1 MRKFFLVSV
10 VLTLAMFIAA
20 GSAFSADKVLFG
32 FERGVEGWEIPDWA
46 YEQDDYV
53 GEEIAS
59 STDVAKEGKKS
70 LNLIVAFPGGRW
82 NGAITEIMEY
92 FDWTPY
98 KTISCDVYLP
108 ADAPRGLKANM
119 VLTVGDNWKWT
130 EMSRSFKLV
139 AGEWTHIT
147 ASLEPGSSDWK
158 RTIVTDEF
166 RADVRKLAIRVSSN
180 KDAYKGSIYIDNI
193 LLSE

>member
-1 MRKFFLVSV
+1 MKKFFLISV
-10 VLTLAMFIAA
+10 VITMAMFSVA
-20 GSAFSADKVLFG
+20 GSAFSANKVLFG
-32 FERGVEGWEIPDWA
+32 FEKNVEGWEIPDWA

-53 GEEIAS
+53 GEEIVS
-59 STDVAKEGKKS
+59 STDVAKEGKRS
-70 LNLIVAFPGGRW
+70 LKFIVAFPGGRW

-98 KTISCDVYLP
+98 GTISCDVYLP
-108 ADAPRGLKANM
+108 AEASRGLKASI

-139 AGEWTHIT
+139 PGEWTHI
-147 ASLEPGSSDWK
+147 AAGLKPGSADWK

-166 RADVRKLAIRVSSN
+166 RSDVRKLAVRISSN
-180 KDAYKGSIYIDNI
+180 KDAYDGPIYIDNI
-193 LLSE
+193 LLGE